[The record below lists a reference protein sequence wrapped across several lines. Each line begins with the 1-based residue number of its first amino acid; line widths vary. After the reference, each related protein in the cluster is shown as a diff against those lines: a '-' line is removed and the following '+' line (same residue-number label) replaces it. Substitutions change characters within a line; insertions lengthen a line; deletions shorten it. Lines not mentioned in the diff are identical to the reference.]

1 MNGGRPG
8 PILEVQ
14 NVRHAFGAR
23 QVLRGVSLEV
33 RPGEIYALLGP
44 NGAGKTTLVRAICG
58 RLKPDGGEV
67 RLVGRDPYRD
77 GRARAALG
85 LAPQAL
91 ALYPQLTVAENLQT
105 FASLAGVRG
114 RAVGEAVARAMAVTR
129 TAERAGALVRQ
140 LSGGFQRR
148 VNIAA
153 AILADPKLLVLDEP
167 TVGVDLS
174 AKTAIGEA
182 LTQLKADGVGILLVT
197 HDLEQAG
204 ALADRVGFLRDGE
217 KVLEGA
223 PQTLNAEAFGDQVE
237 LEVDV
242 GCEATAAEAAHLA
255 DEGLNR
261 DENGVWRGLAPDG
274 YALAGQLGQRLK
286 AQGLA
291 PREIRVRR
299 PSLEQLFALVAEAR
313 RAA

>member
-1 MNGGRPG
+1 MTPGPSG

-14 NVRHAFGAR
+14 AVRHAFGAR

-44 NGAGKTTLVRAICG
+44 NGSGKTTLVRAICG

-67 RLVGRDPYRD
+67 RLVGCDPFTD
-77 GRARAALG
+77 GEARAALG

-105 FASLAGVRG
+105 FASLAGLKG
-114 RAVGEAVARAMAVTR
+114 GAVGAAVARAMAVTS
-129 TAERAGALVRQ
+129 TAERARTLVRQ

-167 TVGVDLS
+167 TVGVDQT
-174 AKTAIGEA
+174 AKMAIGEA
-182 LTQLKADGVGILLVT
+182 LTHLKHEGVGILLVT
-197 HDLEQAG
+197 HDLDQAG
-204 ALADRVGFLRDGE
+204 VLADRVGFLRDGE

-223 PQTLNAEAFGDQVE
+223 PDALIADAFGDQVE
-237 LEVDV
+237 IEVDV
-242 GCEATAAEAAHLA
+242 GEADAATAAHLA
-255 DEGLNR
+255 DEGLSR
-261 DENGVWRGLAPDG
+261 DTDDVWRRLAPDG

-286 AQGLA
+286 AQGLV

-299 PSLEQLFALVAEAR
+299 PSLEQLFALVVEAR